1 MAVKMTFSLDEETAA
16 RLRQASEALLKPK
29 SEIVRE
35 AIHDYA
41 ARIGKLSEVERQ
53 RMLQAFDTLVPAIP
67 YGAAAEAD
75 AELERVRRARRDGGR
90 RSRPEPGS

>member
-35 AIHDYA
+35 AIQDYA
-41 ARIGKLSEVERQ
+41 ARIGKLSETERQ
-53 RMLQAFDTLVPAIP
+53 QMLQAFDALVPAIP
-67 YGAAAEAD
+67 AGPASATD
-75 AELERVRRARRDGGR
+75 AELEQLRRARREGGR
-90 RSRPEPGS
+90 RSRTEPGT